1 MQDMMA
7 VIVWTYKI
15 VQLLLSKEPFVTL
28 NYPGLQNLYFSSFGV
43 FLKKS
48 LFNVFTKTRYML
60 VGKIY
65 VAEWWKQI
73 AIITPGTQ
81 KQAGGDIF
89 TGV

>member
-1 MQDMMA
+1 
-7 VIVWTYKI
+7 
-15 VQLLLSKEPFVTL
+15 
-28 NYPGLQNLYFSSFGV
+28 
-43 FLKKS
+43 
-48 LFNVFTKTRYML
+48 ML